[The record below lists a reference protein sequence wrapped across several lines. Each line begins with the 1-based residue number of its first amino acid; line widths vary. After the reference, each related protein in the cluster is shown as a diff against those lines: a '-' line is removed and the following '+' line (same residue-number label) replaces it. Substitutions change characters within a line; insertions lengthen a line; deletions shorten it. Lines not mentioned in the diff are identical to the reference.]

1 MVLVPTATG
10 GAALGGGAMKYLD
23 YGIVSCFDP
32 RIVAWTSEGNN
43 VWTRHGPFS
52 VVVLPTP
59 AQRQRPGDLQ
69 AGATLCRMD
78 KPGNLC

>member
-1 MVLVPTATG
+1 
-10 GAALGGGAMKYLD
+10 MKYLD
-23 YGIVSCFDP
+23 YDTVSYFDP

-52 VVVLPTP
+52 VVVLPAA

-69 AGATLCRMD
+69 ARCDTMSHGQTGKNVLISE
-78 KPGNLC
+78 